1 MSISPSSLI
10 LAVDDNP
17 TNLATLS
24 QTLKHA
30 GWQVRVAIDGESAI
44 AKAHYEPPDLI
55 LLDVEMPGMN
65 GFEVCQQLKA
75 NAVTQSIPVIFTTA
89 LADLDSKVK
98 GLSLGAVD
106 YIIKP
111 FEAQEVVARVQV
123 HLQLRRLTKML
134 EEKSA
139 LLEASNTALQ
149 QLTQA
154 LEERVQE
161 RTAALE
167 MAQVRLVQQ
176 EKLSVLGELV
186 TGVAHEIN
194 NPVNFIA
201 SNIEPAQ
208 DYVADLTRILQ
219 LYQQHYPHPVPEVA
233 AELAAVDLD
242 FVLEDLTKLL
252 TSMQLGANRLRALSN
267 SLRTFSR
274 TDTDTKVSA
283 DIHTGLDSTLMILGH
298 RLKATESRASIQV
311 IKNYGDLPKI
321 ECYLGQ
327 LNQVFMNILANA
339 IDALEEANLRR
350 SPQEREAIPNQI
362 AITTQVAPDQQHVS
376 IQIQDNG
383 IGMSDE
389 VRSRIFER
397 SFTTKA
403 VGKGTGLGL
412 SISQQI
418 IAETHGGSLQCESVA
433 GAGSVFTITLP
444 IAHSVSSDMSSDS
457 WSRSTNSCT

>member
-17 TNLATLS
+17 INLATLS

-75 NAVTQSIPVIFTTA
+75 NAATQSIPVIFTTA

-219 LYQQHYPHPVPEVA
+219 LYQQHYPQPVPEVA

-433 GAGSVFTITLP
+433 GAGTVFTITLP

>member
-75 NAVTQSIPVIFTTA
+75 NAATQSIPVIFTTA

-123 HLQLRRLTKML
+123 HLQLRHLTKML

-194 NPVNFIA
+194 NPVNFIGPPLA
-201 SNIEPAQ
+201 AFRGWSKSDSLHVRLHQSFESAGHSLHSPDDRLRQNYRSATPIPGCPAPADSDFAAGSAIFEPA
-208 DYVADLTRILQ
+208 
-219 LYQQHYPHPVPEVA
+219 
-233 AELAAVDLD
+233 
-242 FVLEDLTKLL
+242 FLL
-252 TSMQLGANRLRALSN
+252 T
-267 SLRTFSR
+267 
-274 TDTDTKVSA
+274 
-283 DIHTGLDSTLMILGH
+283 
-298 RLKATESRASIQV
+298 
-311 IKNYGDLPKI
+311 
-321 ECYLGQ
+321 
-327 LNQVFMNILANA
+327 
-339 IDALEEANLRR
+339 
-350 SPQEREAIPNQI
+350 
-362 AITTQVAPDQQHVS
+362 
-376 IQIQDNG
+376 
-383 IGMSDE
+383 
-389 VRSRIFER
+389 
-397 SFTTKA
+397 
-403 VGKGTGLGL
+403 
-412 SISQQI
+412 
-418 IAETHGGSLQCESVA
+418 
-433 GAGSVFTITLP
+433 
-444 IAHSVSSDMSSDS
+444 
-457 WSRSTNSCT
+457 

>member
-89 LADLDSKVK
+89 LADLDNKVK

-139 LLEASNTALQ
+139 LLEVSNTALQ

-176 EKLSVLGELV
+176 EKLSALGELV

-219 LYQQHYPHPVPEVA
+219 LYQQHYPHPVPEVE

-298 RLKATESRASIQV
+298 RLKATESRDSIQV

-350 SPQEREAIPNQI
+350 LPQEREAIPNQI